1 MRRFLPLLT
10 VVIVVLA
17 LAALFSFGLTPRNV
31 REVASPNLGKPMP
44 DFEMPLFERY
54 RAQYGDTFTFSE
66 MQGTPLVVNFW
77 ASWCY
82 PACYNEAPIL
92 EAAWQEH
99 QSEVLFVGVD
109 TQDKKADAVEFLDQ
123 FGLSF
128 PNGVDTRSRI
138 GIEWG
143 LFGVPETFFIRADG
157 TLSYRHT
164 GEINREQL
172 EAQLSA
178 ILPKP

>member
-1 MRRFLPLLT
+1 MRRYLPLVF
-10 VVIVVLA
+10 VVITA
-17 LAALFSFGLTPRNV
+17 LSLEALFLFGLTPRNARDV
-31 REVASPNLGKPMP
+31 TSPRLNKPMP

-54 RAQYGDTFTFSE
+54 ENRYGDTFTFSE
-66 MQGTPLVVNFW
+66 ALGTPMVVNFW

-99 QSEVLFVGVD
+99 QAEVLFVGVD

-128 PNGVDTRSRI
+128 PNGIDERSRI

-164 GEINREQL
+164 GEIDREQL
-172 EAQLSA
+172 ETQLKA
-178 ILPKP
+178 ILP